1 MNTIPHPNTMI
12 ENISTIDGS
21 QIKLGKQKDLNEDS
35 FINGYVTIIKNVGKP
50 DEQVLCKDKHNLLT
64 TDGRDFFHDQ
74 VYTNTTAGTRG
85 ANFIAL
91 TTDDTGAAAGDTTLP
106 DEIATGGLERAVA
119 TGITHTNDTNVTTL
133 VKTFTASATH
143 TAVQMSGTFNA
154 SSGGILA
161 HEAVFTAVTLVS
173 SDTLQ
178 VTWTLTLG

>member
-1 MNTIPHPNTMI
+1 MTNCI
-12 ENISTIDGS
+12 ERVTSIDGS

-50 DEQVLCKDKHNLLT
+50 DEQILCKDKHNLLT

>member
-1 MNTIPHPNTMI
+1 MTNCVEHITN
-12 ENISTIDGS
+12 IDGS
-21 QIKLGKQKDLNEDS
+21 QVKLGKHKGLKEDS
-35 FINGYVTIIKNVGKP
+35 LINGYVTIIKNVGKP
-50 DEQVLCKDKHNLLT
+50 DEQILCKDQHNLLT
-64 TDGRDFFHDQ
+64 TDGRDFFHAQ
-74 VYTNTTAGTRG
+74 VYTNTSAGTRG

-91 TTDDTGAAAGDTTLP
+91 TTDDSGAAAGDTTLP
-106 DEIATGGLERAVA
+106 SEIATGGLERAVA
-119 TGITHTNDTNVTTL
+119 TTITHTDDSNVTTL

-154 SSGGILA
+154 ASGAILA

>member
-1 MNTIPHPNTMI
+1 MTCCEEHT
-12 ENISTIDGS
+12 SSKDGLGMKAS
-21 QIKLGKQKDLNEDS
+21 KLKELKEDS
-35 FINGYVTIIKNVGKP
+35 LSNGYVTIIKNVGKP
-50 DEQVLCKDKHNLLT
+50 DEQVLCKDQHNLLT
-64 TDGRDFFHDQ
+64 TDGRDFFHAQ

-91 TTDDTGAAAGDTTLP
+91 TSDSSGADAGDTTLP
-106 DEIATGGLERAVA
+106 SEISTGGLERAVA
-119 TGITHTNDTNVTTL
+119 TTITHTNDSNVTTL

-154 SSGGILA
+154 ASGVTLA
-161 HEAVFTAVTLVS
+161 HEAVFTSVTLVS

>member
-1 MNTIPHPNTMI
+1 MTNCVEHTT
-12 ENISTIDGS
+12 SIDGS
-21 QIKLGKQKDLNEDS
+21 QAKAGKHTELKEDS
-35 FINGYVTIIKNVGKP
+35 LSNGYVTIIKNVGKP
-50 DEQVLCKDKHNLLT
+50 DEQTICKDKHNLLT
-64 TDGRDFFHDQ
+64 TDGRDFFHAQ

-91 TTDDTGAAAGDTTLP
+91 TSDTTGADAGDIALP
-106 DEIATGGLERAVA
+106 SEIETGGLERAVA
-119 TGITHTNDTNVTTL
+119 SGITHTNDTNVTTL

-154 SSGGILA
+154 ASGVTLA

>member
-50 DEQVLCKDKHNLLT
+50 DEQILCKDKHNLLT

>member
-1 MNTIPHPNTMI
+1 MTNCI
-12 ENISTIDGS
+12 ERVTSIDGS

-64 TDGRDFFHDQ
+64 TDGRDFFHAQ
-74 VYTNTTAGTRG
+74 VYTNTSAGTQG
-85 ANFIAL
+85 ANYIAL
-91 TTDDTGAAAGDTTLP
+91 TTDSTGAAAGDTTLP
-106 DEIATGGLERAVA
+106 DEIDSGGLERAIA

-133 VKTFTASATH
+133 VNTFTASATH

-154 SSGGILA
+154 ASVGILA

>member
-1 MNTIPHPNTMI
+1 MTNCVERVTN
-12 ENISTIDGS
+12 IDGS
-21 QIKLGKQKDLNEDS
+21 QVKLGKKKELKEDS
-35 FINGYVTIIKNVGKP
+35 LSNGYVTIIKNVGKP

-64 TDGRDFFHDQ
+64 TDGRDFFHAQ
-74 VYTNTTAGTRG
+74 VYTNLTAGTRG

-91 TTDDTGAAAGDTTLP
+91 TTDSTGAAAGDTTLP
-106 DEIATGGLERAVA
+106 SEIATGGLERAVA
-119 TGITHTNDTNVTTL
+119 TTLTHVDDSNVTTL

-154 SSGGILA
+154 ASGATLA
-161 HEAVFTAVTLVS
+161 HEAVFTSVTLVS

>member
-1 MNTIPHPNTMI
+1 MTSFVEHTP
-12 ENISTIDGS
+12 TIDGS
-21 QIKLGKQKDLNEDS
+21 QVKAGKHTGLKEDS
-35 FINGYVTIIKNVGKP
+35 WINGYVTVIKNVGKP
-50 DEQVLCKDKHNLLT
+50 DEQILCKDKHNLLT
-64 TDGRDFFHDQ
+64 TDGRDFFHAQ
-74 VYTNTTAGTRG
+74 VYTNTSAGTRG

-91 TTDDTGAAAGDTTLP
+91 TTDSTGAAAGDTTLP
-106 DEIATGGLERAVA
+106 GEISTGGLERAVA
-119 TGITHTNDTNVTTL
+119 TTITHVDDSNTTTL

-154 SSGGILA
+154 ASGAILA

>member
-1 MNTIPHPNTMI
+1 MTNCVERVT
-12 ENISTIDGS
+12 SIDGS
-21 QIKLGKQKDLNEDS
+21 QVKAGKNSGLKEDS
-35 FINGYVTIIKNVGKP
+35 LINGYVTVIKNVGKS

-64 TDGRDFFHDQ
+64 TDGRDFFHAQ
-74 VYTNTTAGTRG
+74 VYTNTSTGTRG

-91 TTDDTGAAAGDTTLP
+91 TTDSSGADAGDTTLP
-106 DEIATGGLERAVA
+106 SEITTGGLARAVA
-119 TGITHTNDTNVTTL
+119 TTITHTNDSNVTTL

-154 SSGGILA
+154 ASGATLA